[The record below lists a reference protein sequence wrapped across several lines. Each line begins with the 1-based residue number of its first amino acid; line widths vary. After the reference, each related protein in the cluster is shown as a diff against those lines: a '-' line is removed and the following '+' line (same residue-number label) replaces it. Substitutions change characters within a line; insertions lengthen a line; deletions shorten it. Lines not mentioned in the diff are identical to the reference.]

1 MGAENIGIFRE
12 KLNLR
17 VAPQPADWYLDPM
30 QIETTFFCVFCF
42 QVNDTLVDVSAG
54 RQQEYTEDCHVC
66 CRPNLLHVTV
76 DPSLEEATVEATTP

>member
-17 VAPQPADWYLDPM
+17 VAPQPADWYLEPM

>member
-17 VAPQPADWYLDPM
+17 VAPQPGDWYLGSM
-30 QIETTFFCVFCF
+30 EIETTFVCVFCF

-54 RQQEYTEDCHVC
+54 GMQEYTEDCHVC
-66 CRPNLLHVTV
+66 CRPNFLHVTI
-76 DPSLEEATVEATTP
+76 DPSLEEASVEATTP